1 MTKGATV
8 DNTPYDVNING
19 VGATIFVSSNSSEGG
34 ALDAFD
40 GDYETYWQSSYTSGI
55 IPSTMKVVFNEPQTV
70 TDVKLYKRNAHS
82 TGYGGL
88 CVFIKV
94 SPLHVNAIKN
104 IV

>member
-1 MTKGATV
+1 MI
-8 DNTPYDVNING
+8 DNTSYVVDING
-19 VGATIFVSSNSSEGG
+19 VGATVFVSSNSWEGG
-34 ALDAFD
+34 AVNAFD
-40 GDYETYWQSSYTSGI
+40 GSYDTIWHSSYTSGI

-70 TDVKLYKRNAHS
+70 TDVKLYKRNAES